1 MKSTEKSEKT
11 KKSTSTKEKQNNTP
25 VELEIK
31 TEKKPTPIA
40 KNTESKKETNPE
52 PVVAPIQEGSL
63 EKFIRLK
70 LEALFSLQ
78 TIDTQIDKIRII
90 RGELPLEVQDLE
102 DEIAGLNTRLE
113 NFKLEITSI
122 EKSKSEYS
130 QEILNSKEMI
140 KKYEQ
145 QQKNVR
151 NNREFESLSKEI
163 EFQDLEIQ
171 LRNKKIKEADAA
183 RESKL
188 KMIEELQ
195 KSLEVKETNLKEK
208 VSELSEIIA
217 ETEKEE
223 EVLLK
228 KSEKAKA
235 IIEERYLNAYN
246 RIRKNVR
253 NGLAVVKIERQS
265 CGGCFSKIPPQRQM
279 EIKMHKKV
287 LVCEYCGRILVDES
301 ISEAVN
307 KK

>member
-1 MKSTEKSEKT
+1 MAKNTTKSQTIAKKSDKKPVVNKTISKTNIKTKDIVKSTEKSEKT

-145 QQKNVR
+145 QQKR
-151 NNREFESLSKEI
+151 SYNREFESLSKEI

-171 LRNKKIKEADAA
+171 LRNK
-183 RESKL
+183 
-188 KMIEELQ
+188 
-195 KSLEVKETNLKEK
+195 N
-208 VSELSEIIA
+208 
-217 ETEKEE
+217 
-223 EVLLK
+223 
-228 KSEKAKA
+228 
-235 IIEERYLNAYN
+235 
-246 RIRKNVR
+246 
-253 NGLAVVKIERQS
+253 
-265 CGGCFSKIPPQRQM
+265 
-279 EIKMHKKV
+279 
-287 LVCEYCGRILVDES
+287 
-301 ISEAVN
+301 
-307 KK
+307 